1 MILKFF
7 EIAKIDLS
15 LNKFLLF
22 YGINDGL
29 RDEEISKIKF
39 KFETVERY
47 NEKEIFENTEKF
59 FENIY
64 NGSLFERNRCII
76 VNNSSDKLVK
86 IIEELNQKN
95 IEDIVFIFLSY
106 NLDKRSKLR
115 KKFEVEK
122 NFIAVPFYADT
133 NETLFRLAQNFFK
146 KKKISISSENIN
158 FIIGKCNGNRG
169 YLNKELDKIEFF
181 AKDRKNILTR
191 DLFNLTNLTENYS
204 VFELVDNC
212 LAKNYKKTINI
223 LNENNFRN
231 EDSIIIIR
239 TFLSKLKKIL
249 KLACEFEKNKNLN
262 LTINNARPPIFW
274 KDKELITQQLLKW
287 KSFEIENL
295 IYDLNDIE
303 LQIKRITSNHINIV
317 SNFILEKSA

>member
-1 MILKFF
+1 M
-7 EIAKIDLS
+7 
-15 LNKFLLF
+15 
-22 YGINDGL
+22 
-29 RDEEISKIKF
+29 
-39 KFETVERY
+39 
-47 NEKEIFENTEKF
+47 
-59 FENIY
+59 
-64 NGSLFERNRCII
+64 
-76 VNNSSDKLVK
+76 
-86 IIEELNQKN
+86 
-95 IEDIVFIFLSY
+95 
-106 NLDKRSKLR
+106 
-115 KKFEVEK
+115 
-122 NFIAVPFYADT
+122 
-133 NETLFRLAQNFFK
+133 
-146 KKKISISSENIN
+146 
-158 FIIGKCNGNRG
+158 
-169 YLNKELDKIEFF
+169 
-181 AKDRKNILTR
+181 DRKNISTR
-191 DLFNLTNLTENYS
+191 DLFKLTNLTENYS
-204 VFELVDNC
+204 IFELVDHC